1 MSKFTQEEEKG
12 NLEGID
18 LLIETYGEKRVIL
31 QEGKQ
36 LNTFVDVN
44 QDDFLIVSS
53 FNSSS
58 NSELQSIPQ
67 FSQVS
72 SMWPYMC

>member
-12 NLEGID
+12 NLEDID

-36 LNTFVDVN
+36 LNDFVDVN

-58 NSELQSIPQ
+58 NSGL
-67 FSQVS
+67 
-72 SMWPYMC
+72 